1 MIHRTSGSINVFS
14 YTTCER
20 RLVHDVLRRS
30 RLDSLWKCTTSTQI
44 SGWRSWT
51 LRSCAVKKPQ
61 RKIHLCS
68 SFWNWVNFCQR
79 RQPFR
84 WPRKIKENSSLQFFL
99 ELGEFQTTTIPLSTT
114 DPDAYCFVIHI
125 YNLYNLYNLYNI
137 YLHNFRTQLIQLIQ
151 HIPTQLHNTT
161 YTTYTTYTY
170 TTDGAVLWLDKPSN
184 RGWLLQP
191 SSRGWLL
198 QSKVET

>member
-84 WPRKIKENSSLQFFL
+84 WPRKIKENSSLQFFWNW
-99 ELGEFQTTTIPLSTT
+99 
-114 DPDAYCFVIHI
+114 V
-125 YNLYNLYNLYNI
+125 
-137 YLHNFRTQLIQLIQ
+137 NFRQRRRPFRCPRKIIVIVIVTVGQIVNCVSPFILSYR
-151 HIPTQLHNTT
+151 HC
-161 YTTYTTYTY
+161 
-170 TTDGAVLWLDKPSN
+170 
-184 RGWLLQP
+184 
-191 SSRGWLL
+191 
-198 QSKVET
+198 QSKSH